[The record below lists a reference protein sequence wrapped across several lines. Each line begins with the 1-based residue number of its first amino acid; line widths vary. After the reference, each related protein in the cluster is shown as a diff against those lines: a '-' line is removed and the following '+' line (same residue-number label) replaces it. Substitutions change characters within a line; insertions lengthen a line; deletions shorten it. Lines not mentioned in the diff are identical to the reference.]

1 MVTPVV
7 KLGDLARLIRSKNAG
22 PFELTFDIM
31 FENRDLYE
39 KVKKT
44 GVINA
49 KLFSGLYSTPIEL
62 VRVYEYDPAFAYKIT
77 IPRPIVSG
85 AIGDS
90 DVHGGQQFG
99 PLVELEVPVDDA
111 ARPKASSTPAHSKA
125 WR

>member
-1 MVTPVV
+1 MP

-31 FENRDLYE
+31 FEDRALYE
-39 KVKKT
+39 KVKRT

-49 KLFSGLYSTPIEL
+49 QLFSSLYSTPVHL
-62 VRVYEYDPAFAYKIT
+62 VRVYEYDPAYAYKIT

-85 AIGDS
+85 AVGDS

-99 PLVELEVPVDDA
+99 PLVELEVPVDA
-111 ARPKASSTPAHSKA
+111 ASPAASARPPGDASS
-125 WR
+125 

>member
-1 MVTPVV
+1 MV

-31 FENRDLYE
+31 FETRESYE
-39 KVKKT
+39 MVKKS

-49 KLFSGLYSTPIEL
+49 QLFSGLYSTPIEL
-62 VRVYEYDPAFAYKIT
+62 VRVYEYDPAYAYKIT

-85 AIGDS
+85 SLGDS

-99 PLVELEVPVDDA
+99 PLVDLEVPIDGTSGVEEVS
-111 ARPKASSTPAHSKA
+111 ASAHAKT
-125 WR
+125 

>member
-1 MVTPVV
+1 VA

-31 FENRDLYE
+31 FED
-39 KVKKT
+39 KKT
-44 GVINA
+44 YDMVKRSGVVNA
-49 KLFSGLYSTPIEL
+49 KLFSDMYSTPIEL

-85 AIGDS
+85 SIGDS

-99 PLVELEVPVDDA
+99 PLVELEVPVDGIA
-111 ARPKASSTPAHSKA
+111 GVP
-125 WR
+125 